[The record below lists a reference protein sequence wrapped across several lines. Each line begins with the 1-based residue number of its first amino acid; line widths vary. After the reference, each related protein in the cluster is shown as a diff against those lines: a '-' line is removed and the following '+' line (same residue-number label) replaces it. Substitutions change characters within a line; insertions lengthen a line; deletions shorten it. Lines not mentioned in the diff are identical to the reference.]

1 MLAANAGTYEDEYI
15 SLHIRCNQCYRP
27 QVRCIPRDANDLF
40 LVLACDGVWDVM
52 TSQSAAEYINKSV
65 SDNGFANVPTSEKL
79 TMTCYGLLL
88 ECLKRGSEDNMTA
101 LVIPTYPNAN
111 AVNLSERQC
120 LDNSQVRRQLW

>member
-1 MLAANAGTYEDEYI
+1 M
-15 SLHIRCNQCYRP
+15 
-27 QVRCIPRDANDLF
+27 RCIPRDANDLF

-52 TSQSAAEYINKSV
+52 TSQSAAEYISKSV
-65 SDNGFANVPTSEKL
+65 LDNGFANAPTSEKL

-101 LVIPTYPNAN
+101 LVIPTNPNASTM
-111 AVNLSERQC
+111 NLSKRQC